1 MPTSLCMKT
10 NYVTSD
16 VKSPLTRGRGSA
28 VGGAPVCRSGVCRSA
43 SLHLI
48 IHIKPAILTLSQI
61 EEILA
66 VRCLIVHD
74 ICNGC
79 LRRFNK

>member
-1 MPTSLCMKT
+1 MET

-74 ICNGC
+74 I
-79 LRRFNK
+79 